1 MSDGKVASGGEGP
14 AKAASSDLSGAL
26 HDVSN
31 ALTVVLGWVAEAR
44 DSGATAEERA
54 AALRMIEDHAR
65 RAKALARGALGA
77 GSEPAMDER
86 SIDLVV
92 DETLSG
98 MGPVAR
104 ERAILLVVEGSA
116 DLAVVR
122 DAAEL
127 GHILTNLLLNA
138 VAHSPEGAHVV
149 VRLEPRGGGEV
160 TIDVSDEGP
169 GVPEP
174 LAARI
179 FEGHST
185 RAGGAGVGL
194 SHSRAV
200 AERRGG
206 SLVLVRRPGPG
217 ALFRLTWPRVDSA
230 PRPSGTRGGVSLAGR
245 SVLLVEDDRD
255 VVALLEAALE
265 ARGARVRRVGALAEL
280 EPALTIPYDG
290 AVVDLSPLA
299 DDLGGALG
307 RIARALPAGAP
318 LVVATGNVDGL
329 PADVAHQGPIVQ
341 VVRKPFELVDVLAA
355 LAKLA

>member
-1 MSDGKVASGGEGP
+1 VSDGKVASGGEGP
-14 AKAASSDLSGAL
+14 AKAAAPDLSGAL

-44 DSGATAEERA
+44 DGRSSAEERA
-54 AALRMIEDHAR
+54 AALRMIEEHAR

-77 GSEPAMDER
+77 PSDPPLDER
-86 SIDLVV
+86 GVDAIV
-92 DETLSG
+92 DETLAA
-98 MGPVAR
+98 MAPVAR
-104 ERAILLVVEGSA
+104 ERSVLLVVEGSA

-122 DAAEL
+122 DASAL
-127 GHILTNLLLNA
+127 GHALTNLVLNA
-138 VAHSPEGAHVV
+138 VAHSPEGGHVV
-149 VRLEPRGGGEV
+149 VRVEPRGGAHV
-160 TIDVSDEGP
+160 VLDVADEGP

-174 LAARI
+174 VAARI

-185 RAGGAGVGL
+185 RPGGAGVGL
-194 SHSRAV
+194 RHSRAV

-206 SLVLVRRPGPG
+206 SLDLVRRPGPG

-230 PRPSGTRGGVSLAGR
+230 PRPSGTRGGVQLAGR

-255 VVALLEAALE
+255 VLALLEAALE
-265 ARGARVRRVGALAEL
+265 ARGARVRVVSVLGEL
-280 EPALTIPYDG
+280 EPALAIPYDG

-299 DDLGGALG
+299 EDLAGALA
-307 RIARALPAGAP
+307 RIARALPVGAP

-329 PADVAHQGPIVQ
+329 PADVAHVGPLVQ

>member
-1 MSDGKVASGGEGP
+1 MASFGEGP
-14 AKAASSDLSGAL
+14 AKAASDLSGAL

-44 DSGATAEERA
+44 DSGASAEDRA
-54 AALRMIEDHAR
+54 AALGMIEDHAR

-77 GSEPAMDER
+77 TSEPPVDER
-86 SIDLVV
+86 PIDVVV
-92 DETLSG
+92 DETLSA

-104 ERAILLVVEGSA
+104 ERSILLVVEGSA
-116 DLAVVR
+116 DHAVVR
-122 DAAEL
+122 DAAGL
-127 GHILTNLLLNA
+127 GHVLTNLVLNA
-138 VAHSPEGAHVV
+138 VAHSPDDGHVI
-149 VRLEPRGGGEV
+149 VRLEPRGGQV
-160 TIDVSDEGP
+160 VIDVSDEGP
-169 GVPEP
+169 GVPEA

-185 RAGGAGVGL
+185 RSGGAGVGL
-194 SHSRAV
+194 PHSRSV
-200 AERRGG
+200 VERRGG

-217 ALFRLTWPRVDSA
+217 ALFRLTWPRVDGA
-230 PRPSGTRGGVSLAGR
+230 PRPSGTRGGVQLAGR

-265 ARGARVRRVGALAEL
+265 ARGARVRRVSSLSEL
-280 EPALTIPYDG
+280 EPALTLPYDG

-299 DDLGGALG
+299 GDLAGALG

-329 PADVAHQGPIVQ
+329 PADVADHGPIVQ